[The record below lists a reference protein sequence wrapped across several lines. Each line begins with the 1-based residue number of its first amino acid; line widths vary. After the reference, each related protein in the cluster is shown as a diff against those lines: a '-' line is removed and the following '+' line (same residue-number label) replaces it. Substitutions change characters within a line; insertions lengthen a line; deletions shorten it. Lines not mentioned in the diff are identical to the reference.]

1 MSVKRY
7 KLPISTS
14 NYRIRKAMAKFKQM
28 TMARKIELMVEAG
41 VMTESQAKTAMQKLA
56 ETTASTVVSDGS
68 IPNNPI

>member
-7 KLPISTS
+7 KLPVSTS
-14 NYRIRKAMAKFKQM
+14 VYRIRKARAKLKKM

-41 VMTESQAKTAMQKLA
+41 LLTESQAKTAMQKLA

>member
-1 MSVKRY
+1 
-7 KLPISTS
+7 
-14 NYRIRKAMAKFKQM
+14 MAKFKKM

-41 VMTESQAKTAMQKLA
+41 VMTVSQAKAAMQKLA